1 MNHMKNQFTRMNLD
15 FPKLHIRKKTQ
26 PLCTT
31 CCVLSHF
38 WLHNMKH
45 YLICTNINMHK
56 FDVFRTEIRTSKKK
70 MLWDCEV
77 CFTRKHYCILSS
89 SFFFISMCYLSF
101 LYLWKLLFLS
111 EHCFYSI
118 FSANCIL
125 FYLFFHCACCLGI
138 KCNINHAN
146 LKIDNS

>member
-70 MLWDCEV
+70 KKLKMMLWDCEV

-89 SFFFISMCYLSF
+89 SFFFYFNVLPIISLFVEVTVSK
-101 LYLWKLLFLS
+101 WTLFLQHLFS
-111 EHCFYSI
+111 KFYFI
-118 FSANCIL
+118 
-125 FYLFFHCACCLGI
+125 YFFTVHVV
-138 KCNINHAN
+138 
-146 LKIDNS
+146 